1 MSRVATRVDPSHAK
15 SGRVK
20 KCRNSTKTEKTR
32 VKLELIM
39 TRSTRHILG
48 STRVKFKSN

>member
-1 MSRVATRVDPSHAK
+1 MSRVATRVDSGHAK

-20 KCRNSTKTEKTR
+20 NCRNSTKTEKTR

-39 TRSTRHILG
+39 TRSTRHISG
-48 STRVKFKSN
+48 QSQSKSSQL